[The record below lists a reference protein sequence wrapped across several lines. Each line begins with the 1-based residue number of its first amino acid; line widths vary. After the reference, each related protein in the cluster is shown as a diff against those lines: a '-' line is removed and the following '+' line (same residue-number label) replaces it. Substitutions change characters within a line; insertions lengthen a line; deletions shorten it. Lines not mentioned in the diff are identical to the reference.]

1 MAYCPNC
8 GTNVQSRYCHN
19 CGTEVKAA
27 EQTKTPDASSYYVN
41 KEVSRNQ
48 PAPAQNNAQAPD
60 PSQYKMGW
68 HKWLIYFILWLWMV
82 IDASNG
88 ITCMQYAQYASGFL
102 VVIGLA
108 YLAMAVVDVVVR
120 FQLAK
125 FKEGAP
131 KMLLYLTLSSVAV
144 ELLFYITISSS
155 PYFTVDSSAA
165 TMIVARIAFAIGNH
179 RYYAS
184 RSDLF
189 VY

>member
-41 KEVSRNQ
+41 KEVARNQ
-48 PAPAQNNAQAPD
+48 PAQTQNSTQAPD

-68 HKWLIYFILWLWMV
+68 HKWLIYFILWAWMV
-82 IDASNG
+82 VDAANFVS
-88 ITCMQYAQYASGFL
+88 CMEYANYIGFL
-102 VVIGLA
+102 GVIGIA
-108 YLAMAVVDVVVR
+108 YLALAVADVVVR
-120 FQLAK
+120 FKLAK

-131 KMLLYLTLSSVAV
+131 KMLLYLTLCSVVV
-144 ELLFYITISSS
+144 EFLFYVTISSS
-155 PYFTVDSSAA
+155 PYFTVDSNAGV
-165 TMIVARIAFAIGNH
+165 MIAARIGFAIGNH

-184 RSDLF
+184 RSELF